1 MIERL
6 MRIGGLAGVV
16 LVGLLLLGASPVRAE
31 AVQIKA
37 GGLTVNGELKIAD
50 GRKLSD
56 GVVLMVHGT
65 LAHHAMETITN
76 LQSILTERGYNTLAV
91 SLSLGVDN
99 RSGTYDCATPH
110 RHRHT
115 DALDDISAWL
125 DWLAGKGVKDVVLFG
140 HSRGGNQAAWF
151 ATERGSPMI
160 KRMVLLAPATWD
172 AERAATGYQKLH
184 KKPLQASLAA
194 AKALVAAGKGDAMI
208 KGAGVLYCPGA
219 DATAAS
225 VVSYL
230 TPDPRL
236 NTPTLLRNAKLPT
249 LVIAGSA
256 DKVVSNLPETM
267 AGIADGKN
275 IKLTVIAD
283 ANHYFLDLVAEDV
296 ADEIEAFH
304 TPGG

>member
-6 MRIGGLAGVV
+6 MRIGWLAGIVAAGFI
-16 LVGLLLLGASPVRAE
+16 LAGAASARAE
-31 AVQIKA
+31 AVQTKV

-65 LAHHAMETITN
+65 LAHHAMETIVN

-91 SLSLGVDN
+91 SLNLGVDN
-99 RSGTYDCATPH
+99 RSGMYDCATPH

-115 DALDDISAWL
+115 DALDDIGAWL
-125 DWLAGKGVKDVVLFG
+125 DWLAGKGVKDVALFG

-151 ATERGSPMI
+151 ATQHGNPMI

-172 AERAATGYQKLH
+172 AERAAASYQNLH
-184 KKPLQASLAA
+184 KKPLQSSLAEA
-194 AKALVAAGKGDAMI
+194 EALVAAGQGGSMI
-208 KGAGVLYCPGA
+208 KGAGLLYCPGA

-225 VVSYL
+225 IVSYL
-230 TPDPRL
+230 APDRRFD
-236 NTPTLLRNAKLPT
+236 TPTLLREAKIPT

-256 DKVVSNLPETM
+256 DTVVSNLPQSM
-267 AGIADGKN
+267 AGVADAKK
-275 IKLTVIAD
+275 IKFTVIAE

-296 ADEIEAFH
+296 ADAIEAFH
-304 TPGG
+304 APGG